1 MRDKGGKISIM
12 IICLLVG
19 IMLSIQF
26 RASESYGTNLRDT
39 RNEDLLLKNSNLSEQ
54 NEELSKEVVSLR
66 EKMTNVASGNEST
79 TNLQAELKK
88 SNMAAGLIPV
98 SGPGIIVTL
107 NDSPRALQPGQNPND
122 LLVHDED
129 ILKIVNEMKASGAEA
144 IAVNDQRITAMTEI
158 RCAGTTILVNANKV
172 APPFI
177 IKATGDPQLLE
188 SGLNIRGGYLEVL
201 KSIGLQTQ
209 LEKNDRIDIPAYT
222 GAVPFNFTTPKQ

>member
-1 MRDKGGKISIM
+1 MHNPNGKISIM

-19 IMLSIQF
+19 IMLSVQF
-26 RASESYGTNLRDT
+26 RTSESYGPSLRDA
-39 RNEDLLLKNSNLSEQ
+39 RSDELLLKNSALSEQ
-54 NEELSKEVVSLR
+54 NEDLAQEVIALR
-66 EKMTNVASGNEST
+66 EKVTNMESGNELISE
-79 TNLQAELKK
+79 LQAELKK

-98 SGPGIIVTL
+98 IGPGIIITL

-158 RCAGTTILVNANKV
+158 RCAGTTILVNMNKV

-209 LEKNDRIDIPAYT
+209 LEKNDKIEIPAYN
-222 GAVPFNFTTPKQ
+222 GAANFKFTAPKQ